1 MPKLGFV
8 TFQYFIQE
16 LSKILISQNRI
27 VPRLFQKYQC
37 DLGNSFQLAWDYEHS
52 SLFFK
57 LKQTSPKTHYLKTF
71 VGINLAAFIVSLAA
85 VSR

>member
-1 MPKLGFV
+1 MKSPIYADIWLKQAGPKVNMPKLGFV

-37 DLGNSFQLAWDYEHS
+37 DLGNSFQLAWD
-52 SLFFK
+52 
-57 LKQTSPKTHYLKTF
+57 
-71 VGINLAAFIVSLAA
+71 
-85 VSR
+85 